1 MRRFASRF
9 DCLLTAL
16 VVGLIALVL
25 AQAQGNR
32 ASITGTITDSSG
44 STVAD
49 VEVAVTNTGTGEVI
63 RSRSNDTGIYSVLNL
78 APARYSVKFTKQGFK
93 PVDVPSFTLLSTQ
106 VAKLDEQ
113 LEVGAVTQEVTV
125 TDEAPVLD
133 SENATISTHL
143 TGQVVTDLP
152 LNIYGGRQAETFA
165 VALTPGYAPLSNPY
179 LAVINGTQG
188 FTKEVTIDGT
198 SATAQIQGDDFE
210 VGPTMEAIQ
219 EVESQTSGL
228 DAQNINTN
236 GGVIMLNLK
245 SGTNEFHGTAFGY
258 GHNELLDARVWGN
271 PDKPKSRFW
280 NYGGSLGGPLLKKKT
295 FFFGAFERYQQNDF
309 TLGTLGN
316 NSGAATVP
324 TQAFLNGDFSALLD
338 TTKVLGKDVHGNP
351 IYSGA
356 IFNPADPGAVFAG
369 NRIPTG
375 MFSAVSQKVL
385 TIFQQKYAPQS
396 TSLVGNDRFPTT
408 NSPAQTPNQA
418 VVKLDHNITDRNRLS
433 GSWVY
438 NHRPRTLADSGGV
451 WELGSTTGGP
461 LADVRT
467 QLVVGNEFRA
477 SDSFTIRPNLL
488 NVFNATYNR
497 YWNGS
502 LPADTGTN
510 WPQQLGFGNT
520 GADNFPSISFG
531 SSVNGFG
538 ITSIGNTWQGYYV
551 ASTFLLGD
559 TLSWTKG
566 RHTLTF
572 GGDFRAM
579 EINSHGGSGALNF
592 NFSNNT
598 TGAASQS
605 YANQVGFGF
614 ASFLLGDVQ
623 SATETTPYDLYGRR
637 KAMDLYAQDS
647 WKITPK
653 LTLNIGLRWDA
664 TFRFH
669 EKYGHWANFD
679 LNATDPALGIK
690 GANVYA
696 QSGSDSFEKNEDWHN
711 FGPQI
716 GVAWNPWKKF
726 VFRGSFGISY
736 VPIGIQYFS
745 GVPYGYAPGFH
756 GTNSAAAPF
765 RWDNGYPGVFTQ
777 GTKTTTPPI
786 TQFPVVTIDPNALL
800 DGYTDNFNLGV
811 QYEVSKNMVVEASYI
826 GNRGHHLQDSALGN
840 DQGDATTF
848 FNLIK
853 TGNAFN
859 YVCDAATAAKTGVPY
874 PYRGF
879 CAPALAAIAPYPQ
892 IAEAE
897 TTYWFYPVLYYV
909 GLPRGQSYYD
919 SMVLQFTR
927 RSPTGLTLN
936 LNYTLSRQQSDTF
949 NNFGDSYDVA
959 GIQDFN
965 NLQEAAHTLSV
976 YDQKHVFKGAVVYEL
991 PFGHGKH
998 FLASQS
1004 KLVDRLVSG
1013 WRFSGLVLYA
1023 SGQPLT
1029 FYSSNYYYYP
1039 AWAATYVNYNLA
1051 GYNGSQFD
1059 PGKFQQPTASN
1070 PTPAG
1075 DLYFPKTVAVNPAYG
1090 DLGNGPARIDAL
1102 RGPGIKSENV
1112 SLIKNTSFG
1121 REGRFRLQIR
1131 AEFYN
1136 LFNRHNFANPDT
1148 NLSSPTFGYITSVN
1162 TSPRAG
1168 QFGARFEF

>member
-1 MRRFASRF
+1 MIRFVLKF
-9 DCLLTAL
+9 DRLIRAALCGLLA
-16 VVGLIALVL
+16 VAL

-44 STVAD
+44 AAVAD
-49 VEVAVTNTGTGEVI
+49 VDVAVTNIGTGEVT
-63 RSRSNDTGIYSVLNL
+63 RTRSNDSGIYSVLNL
-78 APARYSVKFTKQGFK
+78 APARYSLKFTKQGFK
-93 PVDVPSFTLLSTQ
+93 PIDIPSFTLLSTQ
-106 VAKLDEQ
+106 VAKLDQQ
-113 LEVGAVTQEVTV
+113 LEVGPVTQEVTV
-125 TDEAPVLD
+125 TSEAPVLD
-133 SENATISTHL
+133 SENASISTHL
-143 TGQVVTDLP
+143 TGQVLTDLP
-152 LNIYGGRQAETFA
+152 LSIYGGRQVESFA
-165 VALTPGYAPLSNPY
+165 VALTPGYSPFSNPY
-179 LAVINGTQG
+179 QAVINGTQG

-198 SATAQIQGDDFE
+198 SATAQIQGDSME
-210 VGPTMEAIQ
+210 IGPTMEAIQ
-219 EVESQTSGL
+219 EVEAQTSGI
-228 DAQNINTN
+228 DAQNASTN
-236 GGVIMLNLK
+236 GGVMMFNLK
-245 SGTNEFHGTAFGY
+245 SGTNDFHGTSFGY
-258 GHNELLDARVWGN
+258 GHNEILDARVWGN

-280 NYGGSLGGPLLKKKT
+280 DYGASLGGPIRKNKT
-295 FFFGAFERYQQNDF
+295 FFFGAFERYDQHDF

-316 NSGAATVP
+316 GGAATVP

-338 TTKVLGKDVHGNP
+338 TTKVLGKDTHGNP

-356 IFNPADPGAVFAG
+356 IFNPADPGAVFTG
-369 NRIPTG
+369 NIIPKSL
-375 MFSAVSQKVL
+375 FSSVSQK
-385 TIFQQKYAPQS
+385 IIAIYQQKYAPQS
-396 TSLVGNDRFPTT
+396 SSLLGNDRFPTS

-418 VVKLDHNITDRNRLS
+418 VVKLDHNLTGRHHLS

-477 SDSFTIRPNLL
+477 SDSFTISPSLL

-497 YWNGS
+497 FWNGS
-502 LPADTGTN
+502 LPAETGTN
-510 WPQQLGFGNT
+510 WAQQLGFGNT
-520 GADNFPSISFG
+520 GADNFPAISFG
-531 SSVNGFG
+531 GGVNGFQT
-538 ITSIGNTWQGYYV
+538 TSIGNTWQGFYV
-551 ASTFLLGD
+551 SSTFLLGD

-566 RHTLTF
+566 KHTFMF

-579 EINSHGGSGALNF
+579 EINSHGGSGALSF

-598 TGAASQS
+598 TGAVSQS

-637 KAMDLYAQDS
+637 KAMDLFAQDS

-679 LNATDPALGIK
+679 LNAIDPALGIK
-690 GANVYA
+690 GAIEYA
-696 QSGSDSFEKNEDWHN
+696 RSGRDSFEKNQDWHN
-711 FGPQI
+711 FGPQVGI
-716 GVAWNPWKKF
+716 AWNPWKKF
-726 VFRGSFGISY
+726 VFRGSFGITY
-736 VPIGIQYFS
+736 APIGIQYFS
-745 GVPYGYAPGFH
+745 GVPYAYAPGFH

-765 RWDNGYPGVFTQ
+765 QWDSGYPGVFTP
-777 GTKTTTPPI
+777 GTKVTTPPI
-786 TQFPVVTIDPNALL
+786 TQFPVVSIDPNALL
-800 DGYTDNFNLGV
+800 AGYTDNINVGV
-811 QYEVSKNMVVEASYI
+811 QYELTNRMVVEASYV
-826 GNRGHHLQDSALGN
+826 GNRGHHLQDSALAN
-840 DQGDATTF
+840 DQASAPEF
-848 FNLIK
+848 FSLIK
-853 TGNAFN
+853 SGNAFN
-859 YVCDAATAAKTGVPY
+859 YVCDPGTAASLGVPY
-874 PYRGF
+874 PYKGF
-879 CAPALAAIAPYPQ
+879 CAPAMATIAPYPQ
-892 IAEAE
+892 IAAAE

-909 GLPRGQSYYD
+909 GLPLGQSYYD

-927 RSPTGLTLN
+927 RSPTGLAMTF
-936 LNYTLSRQQSDTF
+936 NYTLSRQRSDTF

-965 NLQEAAHTLSV
+965 NLTEAAHTLSP
-976 YDQKHVFKGAVVYEL
+976 YDQKHVFKGAIVYEL

-998 FLASQS
+998 FLAGQS
-1004 KLVDRLVSG
+1004 KVVDRLVSG

-1029 FYSSNYYYYP
+1029 FYSTNYYNYP
-1039 AWAATYVNYNLA
+1039 AWAATYVNFDLA
-1051 GYNGSQFD
+1051 GYHGKQFD
-1059 PGKFQQPTASN
+1059 GSKFQQPTSDN

-1075 DLYFPKTVAVNPAYG
+1075 NLYFPKTIAVNPAYG
-1090 DLGNGPARIDAL
+1090 DLGKGPARIDAI

-1121 REGRFRLQIR
+1121 RDGRFRLQIR

-1136 LFNRHNFANPDT
+1136 LFNRHNFNNPDT
-1148 NLSSPTFGYITSVN
+1148 GLTSPTFGYITSVQAN
-1162 TSPRAG
+1162 PRTG